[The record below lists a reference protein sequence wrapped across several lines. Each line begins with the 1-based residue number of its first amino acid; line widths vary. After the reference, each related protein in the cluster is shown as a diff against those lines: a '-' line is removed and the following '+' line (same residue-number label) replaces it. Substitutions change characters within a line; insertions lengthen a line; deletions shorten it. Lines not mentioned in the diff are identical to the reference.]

1 MLVPVLFLGPK
12 AGVRSFVF
20 PYERCPRAE
29 TKGGD
34 IHVCRQ
40 HEHMRSRFNPFGRPL
55 PLCHRTSLRVSIA
68 EYGNKSLTVSDWVE
82 SYSAPNWKPRLNV
95 MRPSE
100 ATAEDSE
107 IISSSREAKV
117 G

>member
-12 AGVRSFVF
+12 AGARSFVF
-20 PYERCPRAE
+20 PYERCP
-29 TKGGD
+29 
-34 IHVCRQ
+34 
-40 HEHMRSRFNPFGRPL
+40 
-55 PLCHRTSLRVSIA
+55 RTSLRVSIA
-68 EYGNKSLTVSDWVE
+68 EYGNRSLTVSDWVE

-100 ATAEDSE
+100 ATAEDPE